1 VLIRVHRCSV
11 VPGREWE
18 FNQGIRNGA
27 IPWVAALEGVD
38 YSAFGRRIEGSE
50 HHFINVTMW
59 RDLDAVREHSG
70 PDVHSRLIFDGA
82 ADLIAEDTIEYYE
95 MIGPPVDED
104 AHGDPLSVDGAS
116 AP

>member
-1 VLIRVHRCSV
+1 M
-11 VPGREWE
+11 
-18 FNQGIRNGA
+18 
-27 IPWVAALEGVD
+27 AALDGVD

-70 PDVHSRLIFDGA
+70 ANEHSRLIFDGD

-104 AHGDPLSVDGAS
+104 AVDDPLSVDGAS
-116 AP
+116 TP

>member
-1 VLIRVHRCSV
+1 MLIRIHRCRV
-11 VPGREWE
+11 LPGREWE
-18 FNQGIRNGA
+18 FNQGIRKGA
-27 IPWVAALEGVD
+27 IPLVAALGGVD

-70 PDVHSRLIFDGA
+70 ANEHSRLIFDGD

-104 AHGDPLSVDGAS
+104 AVDDPLSVDGAS
-116 AP
+116 TP